1 MVDTNIIGTI
11 VGGRYEIGALL
22 GTGGMAS
29 VYRAVDRSLGR
40 EVAVKLFSATGV
52 DSASLQRE
60 SSEIRL
66 LASLNH
72 HALVTLFDANVD
84 SGSRAFLVMELVEGH
99 TLGERITGGPVFE
112 ADAAHLMVDLAEALH
127 VVHERG
133 IVHRD
138 IKPANIL
145 LSPSASPAREFRAKL
160 SDFGIAYLVDST
172 RLTTPGTVVGTA
184 AYISPEQARGT
195 APGPAGDIYSL
206 GLVVLEALTATRA
219 FPGSMVESISARLV
233 NDPVVPAALGT
244 QWVSLLSR
252 MTARDPADRPSAL
265 EVAELGRALER
276 SLHARPGGAGAGVGA
291 AGVASAGAGAAD
303 AASGVSTARFA
314 PADVSTEPFAPTDLA
329 AEPFAPTQVATE
341 PFAPTDAEPVASTR
355 AFPSTSSD
363 AATESLAPRSST
375 PPAPPSR
382 DAFPTL
388 VLPTTLPD
396 GADVPHP
403 DSIHTTSSL
412 QHAAKTPLRAILI
425 TGIALLAAA
434 IVIAL
439 VVLFGGAG
447 TEEAAP
453 EPVPTLP
460 ANEGELGEHLDQL
473 LESVT
478 P

>member
-1 MVDTNIIGTI
+1 MADTNVTGTI
-11 VGGRYEIGALL
+11 VGGRYEIGELL

-40 EVAVKLFSATGV
+40 EVAVKLFSASGV

-84 SGSRAFLVMELVEGH
+84 EGSRAFLVMELVEGR
-99 TLGERITGGPVFE
+99 TLGERIAVGPVAE
-112 ADAAHLMVDLAEALH
+112 ADAAHLLVDLAEALH

-145 LSPSASPAREFRAKL
+145 LSASASPSREFRAKL

-195 APGPAGDIYSL
+195 PPGPAGDVYSL
-206 GLVVLEALTATRA
+206 GLVVLEALTAVRA

-233 NDPVVPAALGT
+233 NDPAIPAALGPD
-244 QWVSLLSR
+244 WVSLLER
-252 MTARDPADRPSAL
+252 MTAREPARRPSAL
-265 EVAELGRALER
+265 EVAELARALER
-276 SLHARPGGAGAGVGA
+276 SLHGRPA
-291 AGVASAGAGAAD
+291 AAAPAD
-303 AASGVSTARFA
+303 AATA
-314 PADVSTEPFAPTDLA
+314 PFAPTGVAA
-329 AEPFAPTQVATE
+329 AELAPDADLGLAPDAALGLAPTGADATAVAAGSDPTGS
-341 PFAPTDAEPVASTR
+341 APTR
-355 AFPSTSSD
+355 AFPAALPT
-363 AATESLAPRSST
+363 AATESLAARPGT
-375 PPAPPSR
+375 PPRPPSG
-382 DAFPTL
+382 DSLHTL
-388 VLPTTLPD
+388 VLPSGLPA
-396 GADVPHP
+396 GAEAPFP
-403 DSIHTTSSL
+403 SSSHTISGAQRT
-412 QHAAKTPLRAILI
+412 ARRPVRAVLI
-425 TGIALLAAA
+425 AGVSLLAAA
-434 IVIAL
+434 IVI
-439 VVLFGGAG
+439 VVIVLLGGAG
-447 TEEAAP
+447 VDTPAP
-453 EPVPTLP
+453 EPAPTLP
-460 ANEGELGEHLDQL
+460 ANEGELGVHLEEL